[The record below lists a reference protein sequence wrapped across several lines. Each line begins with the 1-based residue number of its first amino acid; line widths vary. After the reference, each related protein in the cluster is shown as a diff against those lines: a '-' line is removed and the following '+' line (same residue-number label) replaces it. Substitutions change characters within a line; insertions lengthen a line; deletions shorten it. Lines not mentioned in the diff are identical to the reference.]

1 LPQDPGPT
9 SNHAFAVLLIL
20 AAIFFLSFEGLRPP
34 SPKPASAPSAEFSAT
49 RAREI
54 LNRLLG
60 DGVPHPTGSAQNEVV
75 RGRIL
80 DEFSNAGYLPA
91 VQSGFACDELGDCGT
106 VQNVLAR
113 LDGTEPAGPTV
124 LLAAHYDS
132 VPAGPGAFD
141 DGAGAAAVLEIARI
155 CKSLPHPRHSI
166 IFLIDD
172 GEEAGLLGARVFVN
186 QHPWAKEVRAVVN
199 VDSRG
204 TSGPSLMFETGDANQ
219 WAVRLFAQHAAHP
232 VTSSVFYTA
241 YKQIPNDT
249 DFTVFKAAGYQGLNF
264 ANIRDVVHYHTPLD
278 NFENADAATLQHQGD
293 NALSSLQAF
302 ANADI
307 SNPAKSEAVYFDLL
321 GSWIIRWPATRTL
334 AIALPAAFLLLLEI
348 AWIFY
353 KKRLT
358 GPEFLWGFLAWPISI
373 IAVAIFAFLLS
384 YILRKAGAM
393 PVLWTAHPN
402 PAQAAFW
409 SLAIALL
416 SFTALRFAS
425 RAGFFGLWSGTWI
438 WWASL
443 SVILAARMPGISYV
457 LLAATCAAALAGL
470 LLIFR
475 PKSSSLAAI
484 LPLAV
489 SAIVGFPLALM
500 LHQGFGGRALPIIA
514 ILVGVLLSPL
524 APLFA
529 DVQRAR
535 GLSLLALPWLAA
547 ATMLLAS
554 FAAIVA
560 PAFSAKAPEHVNLQ
574 YVQEADSGNSQWVV
588 YPASAHLP
596 EPIRVATN
604 FRAHDT
610 GAFPWIPDA
619 AFFAAA
625 PSVEVA
631 PPTFTILESTE
642 LPAKRR
648 YRTLLRSERGA
659 SEALVMFPPNSR
671 IDSVQA
677 ADEPVQP
684 QTEKVRQYQNNWYA
698 YDFYAMP
705 AKGVELSFTLPVG
718 QPVEVYV
725 LDVTY
730 ALPLEGMFL
739 LKSRPLTATPFAEG
753 DCTIASRRVQ
763 LLP

>member
-9 SNHAFAVLLIL
+9 SNHAFAVLVIL
-20 AAIFFLSFEGLRPP
+20 AAIFFLSFEGLLPP
-34 SPKPASAPSAEFSAT
+34 APKPASVPTTEFSAA

-54 LNRLLG
+54 LNRLVG
-60 DGVPHPTGSAQNEVV
+60 DGVPHPTGSAQNDVV
-75 RGRIL
+75 RGRVL
-80 DEFSNAGYLPA
+80 DEFSNAGYLPI
-91 VQSGFACDELGDCGT
+91 VQTGFACDEQGDCGT

-113 LDGTEPAGPTV
+113 LEGSEPGPAV

-141 DGAGAAAVLEIARI
+141 DGAGAATVLEIARNF
-155 CKSLPHPRHSI
+155 KSLPQPHHSI
-166 IFLIDD
+166 IFLVDD

-264 ANIRDVVHYHTPLD
+264 ANIRDVVHYHTPRD
-278 NFENADAATLQHQGD
+278 NFGNADPATLQHHGD
-293 NALSSLQAF
+293 NVLASLQAF
-302 ANADI
+302 ASADI
-307 SNPAKSEAVYFDLL
+307 SNPLKSEAVYFDLF
-321 GSWIIRWPATRTL
+321 GIWTVHWPATSTL
-334 AIALPAAFLLLLEI
+334 AIASSAAFLLLLEI
-348 AWIFY
+348 AWLFY
-353 KKRLT
+353 KKSLT
-358 GPEFLWGFLAWPISI
+358 GPELLWGFLAWPVSI
-373 IAVAIFAFLLS
+373 LAVAIFAFLLS
-384 YILRKAGAM
+384 FILRKAGAM
-393 PVLWTAHPN
+393 PVPWTAHPN
-402 PAQAAFW
+402 PAQVAFW

-425 RAGFFGLWSGTWI
+425 RAGFFALWSGTWI
-438 WWASL
+438 WWALL
-443 SVILAARMPGISYV
+443 SITLAARIPGLSYV
-457 LLAATCAAALAGL
+457 LLVATCAAAIAGS
-470 LLIFR
+470 LLILR
-475 PKSSSLAAI
+475 PKASSLAAI

-489 SAIVGFPLALM
+489 SAIVGFPLAL
-500 LHQGFGGRALPIIA
+500 LLYQGFGGRALPLIA
-514 ILVGVLLSPL
+514 VVVGVLLSPL
-524 APLFA
+524 APLCA

-535 GLSLLALPWLAA
+535 GLSLLALPWLAG

-554 FAAIVA
+554 FAAIVV

-596 EPIRVATN
+596 EPIHLATN
-604 FRAHDT
+604 FRAQES
-610 GAFPWIPDA
+610 GAFPWIPDP

-625 PSVEVA
+625 PHVEVA
-631 PPTFTILESTE
+631 PPTFTILESSE

-659 SEALVMFPPNSR
+659 SEALVMFPADSR

-677 ADEPVQP
+677 ADEPVQS
-684 QTEKVRQYQNNWYA
+684 QTDRVRQSQKGWYS

-718 QPVEVYV
+718 KPVEVYV

-739 LKSRPLTATPFAEG
+739 LKSRPLTATPFGEG

>member
-9 SNHAFAVLLIL
+9 SNHAFAVLVIL

-34 SPKPASAPSAEFSAT
+34 APRPATVPATEFSSA

-54 LNRLLG
+54 LNRLVG
-60 DGVPHPTGSAQNEVV
+60 DGVPHPTGSAQNDVV
-75 RGRIL
+75 RGRVL
-80 DEFSNAGYLPA
+80 DELSSAGYSPT
-91 VQSGFACDELGDCGT
+91 VQTGFACDEQGDCGT

-113 LDGTEPAGPTV
+113 LDGSEPAGPAV

-141 DGAGAAAVLEIARI
+141 DGAGAATVLEIARI
-155 CKSLPHPRHSI
+155 CKSRPQPRHSI
-166 IFLIDD
+166 IFLVDD

-186 QHPWAKEVRAVVN
+186 QHPWARDVRAVVN
-199 VDSRG
+199 IDSRG
-204 TSGPSLMFETGDANQ
+204 TSGPSLMFETGDANA
-219 WAVRLFAQHAAHP
+219 WAVSLFAQHAAHP

-278 NFENADAATLQHQGD
+278 DFKNADPATLQHHGD
-293 NALSSLQAF
+293 NALSAVQAF

-307 SNPAKSEAVYFDLL
+307 SNPPKTEAVYFDLL
-321 GSWIIRWPATRTL
+321 GTWTVRWAATRTL
-334 AIALPAAFLLLLEI
+334 AIALSAAFLLLLEI
-348 AWIFY
+348 AWLFY

-358 GPEFLWGFLAWPISI
+358 AMEFLWGFCGWLVSI
-373 IAVAIFAFLLS
+373 LAVAIFGFLLS
-384 YILRKAGAM
+384 FILRKAGAM
-393 PVLWTAHPN
+393 PVPWTAHPH
-402 PAQAAFW
+402 PAQIAFW

-416 SFTALRFAS
+416 AFTSLRVSS

-438 WWASL
+438 WWTLL
-443 SVILAARMPGISYV
+443 SITLAARIPGLSYIFLV
-457 LLAATCAAALAGL
+457 ATCAAALAGL

-475 PKSSSLAAI
+475 PKSASLAAI

-489 SAIVGFPLALM
+489 SAIVGFPLAL
-500 LHQGFGGRALPIIA
+500 LLYQGFGARALPLIA
-514 ILVGVLLSPL
+514 VLAALLLSPL

-535 GLSLLALPWLAA
+535 GLSLVALPWLAG

-554 FAAIVA
+554 FAAIVV
-560 PAFSAKAPEHVNLQ
+560 PAFSAKAPEHVNLE

-588 YPASAHLP
+588 YPASGHLP
-596 EPIRVATN
+596 EPIRLATN
-604 FRAHDT
+604 FRAQES
-610 GAFPWIPDA
+610 GAFPWIPDP

-625 PSVEVA
+625 PHVEVA
-631 PPTFTILESTE
+631 PPTFTILESSE
-642 LPAKRR
+642 LFGKRR

-659 SEALVMFPPNSR
+659 SEALAMFPPDSR
-671 IDSVQA
+671 IESVVA
-677 ADEPVQP
+677 ADEPLQP
-684 QTEKVRQYQNNWYA
+684 QTEKVRQYQNGWYA

-705 AKGVELSFTLPVG
+705 AKGVEVSFTLPVG
-718 QPVEVYV
+718 KPVPVYV
-725 LDVTY
+725 LDITY
-730 ALPLEGMFL
+730 ALPLEGLFL
-739 LKSRPLTATPFAEG
+739 LKSRPLTANSFGEG

>member
-1 LPQDPGPT
+1 MPGDPGPN
-9 SNHAFAVLLIL
+9 SNHAFAVLVIL

-34 SPKPASAPSAEFSAT
+34 TPKPASVPATEFSAA

-54 LNRLLG
+54 LNRLVG
-60 DGVPHPTGSAQNEVV
+60 DGVPHPTGSTQNDIV
-75 RGRIL
+75 RGRVL
-80 DEFSNAGYLPA
+80 DEFSSAGYLPT
-91 VQSGFACDELGDCGT
+91 VQTGFACDEQGDCGT

-113 LDGTEPAGPTV
+113 LEGKEPGPAV

-141 DGAGAAAVLEIARI
+141 DGAGAATVLEIARTF
-155 CKSLPHPRHSI
+155 KSLPQPRHSI

-186 QHPWAKEVRAVVN
+186 QHPWAKDVRAVVN
-199 VDSRG
+199 IDSRG
-204 TSGPSLMFETGDANQ
+204 TSGPSLMFETGDGNE

-232 VTSSVFYTA
+232 VTSSIFYTA

-278 NFENADAATLQHQGD
+278 NFGNADPATLQHHGD
-293 NALSSLQAF
+293 NALASLQAF

-307 SNPAKSEAVYFDLL
+307 SDPPKSDAVYFDLL
-321 GSWIIRWPATRTL
+321 GSWTVRWPATRTV
-334 AIALPAAFLLLLEI
+334 AIALSAAFLLLLEI
-348 AWIFY
+348 AWLFY

-358 GPEFLWGFLAWPISI
+358 GPEFLWGFLAWPASI
-373 IAVAIFAFLLS
+373 LAVAAFAFLLS
-384 YILRKAGAM
+384 FILRKAGAM
-393 PVLWTAHPN
+393 PVPWTAHPH
-402 PAQAAFW
+402 PAQIAFW

-416 SFTALRFAS
+416 AFTALRFAS

-438 WWASL
+438 WWALL
-443 SVILAARMPGISYV
+443 SVTLAARIPGLSYV
-457 LLAATCAAALAGL
+457 LLVATCTAALAGL
-470 LLIFR
+470 LLLFR

-489 SAIVGFPLALM
+489 SAMVGFPLAL
-500 LHQGFGGRALPIIA
+500 LLYPGFGGRVLPLIA
-514 ILVGVLLSPL
+514 VLVGLLLSPL
-524 APLFA
+524 APLCA
-529 DVQRAR
+529 DLQRAR
-535 GLSLLALPWLAA
+535 GLSLLALPWFAG

-554 FAAIVA
+554 FAAIVV
-560 PAFSAKAPEHVNLQ
+560 PAFSAKAPEHVNLH

-588 YPASAHLP
+588 YPASGHLP
-596 EPIRVATN
+596 EPIRLATN
-604 FRAHDT
+604 FRAQES
-610 GAFPWIPDA
+610 GAFPWISDP

-625 PSVEVA
+625 PHVEVA
-631 PPTFTILESTE
+631 PPTFTILESSE

-648 YRTLLRSERGA
+648 YRALLRSERGA
-659 SEALVMFPPNSR
+659 SEALVMFPPESR
-671 IDSVQA
+671 IDSVRV
-677 ADEPVQP
+677 ADEPVQS
-684 QTEKVRQYQNNWYA
+684 QTDRVRQYQNGWYA

-705 AKGVELSFTLPVG
+705 AKGVEFSFTLPVG
-718 QPVEVYV
+718 KPVGVYV

-730 ALPLEGMFL
+730 ALPLEGTFL
-739 LKSRPLTATPFAEG
+739 LKSRPLTATPFGEG

>member
-1 LPQDPGPT
+1 MPQDPGPT
-9 SNHAFAVLLIL
+9 SNHAFAVLVIL

-34 SPKPASAPSAEFSAT
+34 APRPASLPAAEFSAA

-54 LNRLLG
+54 LNRLVG
-60 DGVPHPTGSAQNEVV
+60 DGVPHPAGSPQNDVV
-75 RGRIL
+75 RGRVL
-80 DEFSNAGYLPA
+80 DEFSNAGYLPT
-91 VQSGFACDELGDCGT
+91 VQTGFACDEQGDCGT

-113 LDGTEPAGPTV
+113 LEGSEPGPAV

-141 DGAGAAAVLEIARI
+141 DGAGAATVLEIARNF
-155 CKSLPHPRHSI
+155 KSLSQPLHSI

-264 ANIRDVVHYHTPLD
+264 ANIRDVVHYHTPRD
-278 NFENADAATLQHQGD
+278 NFANADPATLQHHGD
-293 NALSSLQAF
+293 NALASLQAF
-302 ANADI
+302 ANSDI
-307 SNPAKSEAVYFDLL
+307 SNPPKTEAVYFDLL
-321 GSWIIRWPATRTL
+321 GTWTVHWPATRTL
-334 AIALPAAFLLLLEI
+334 AIASSAAFLLLLEI
-348 AWIFY
+348 IWLFY
-353 KKRLT
+353 KKSLT
-358 GPEFLWGFLAWPISI
+358 GPELLWGFLAWPVSI
-373 IAVAIFAFLLS
+373 LAVAIFALLLS
-384 YILRKAGAM
+384 FILRKAGAM
-393 PVLWTAHPN
+393 PVPWTAHPN
-402 PAQAAFW
+402 PAQVAFW

-416 SFTALRFAS
+416 AFTALRFAS

-438 WWASL
+438 WWALL
-443 SVILAARMPGISYV
+443 SITLAARIPGLSYF
-457 LLAATCAAALAGL
+457 LLAATCAAAVAGL

-489 SAIVGFPLALM
+489 SAIVGFPLAL
-500 LHQGFGGRALPIIA
+500 LLYQGFGGRALPLIA
-514 ILVGVLLSPL
+514 VVVGLLLSPV
-524 APLFA
+524 APLCA
-529 DVQRAR
+529 DVERAR
-535 GLSLLALPWLAA
+535 GLSLLALPWFAG

-554 FAAIVA
+554 FAAIVV
-560 PAFSAKAPEHVNLQ
+560 PAFSAKAPERVNLQ
-574 YVQEADSGNSQWVV
+574 YVQEADSGSSQWVV

-596 EPIRVATN
+596 EPIRLATN
-604 FRAHDT
+604 FRAQES
-610 GAFPWIPDA
+610 GAFPWIPDP

-625 PSVEVA
+625 PHVEVA
-631 PPTFTILESTE
+631 PPTFTILESSE
-642 LPAKRR
+642 LSSKRR

-659 SEALVMFPPNSR
+659 SEALVMFPPDSR

-677 ADEPVQP
+677 GDEPVQS
-684 QTEKVRQYQNNWYA
+684 QTDSVRQPQNGWYS

-705 AKGVELSFTLPVG
+705 GKGVEISFTLPVG
-718 QPVEVYV
+718 KPVEVYV

-739 LKSRPLTATPFAEG
+739 LKSRPLTATPFGEG
-753 DCTIASRRVQ
+753 DCTIATRRVQ

>member
-9 SNHAFAVLLIL
+9 SNHALAVLVIL

-34 SPKPASAPSAEFSAT
+34 APKPASVPSSEFSAA

-54 LNRLLG
+54 LNRLVG
-60 DGVPHPTGSAQNEVV
+60 DGIPHPTGSAQNDVV
-75 RGRIL
+75 RGRVL
-80 DEFSNAGYLPA
+80 DEFSNAGYLPT
-91 VQSGFACDELGDCGT
+91 VQTGFACDEQGDCGT

-113 LDGTEPAGPTV
+113 LEGSDPGPAV

-141 DGAGAAAVLEIARI
+141 DGAGSATVLEVARNF
-155 CKSLPHPRHSI
+155 KSLPQPRHSV

-204 TSGPSLMFETGDANQ
+204 TSGPSLMFETGDANE

-264 ANIRDVVHYHTPLD
+264 ANIRDVVRYHTPRD
-278 NFENADAATLQHQGD
+278 NFGNADPATLQHHGD
-293 NALSSLQAF
+293 NALTSVQAF
-302 ANADI
+302 ANSDI
-307 SNPAKSEAVYFDLL
+307 SNPPKSEAVYFDLL
-321 GSWIIRWPATRTL
+321 GSWTVHWPATRTV
-334 AIALPAAFLLLLEI
+334 AIASSAAFLLLLEI
-348 AWIFY
+348 AWLFY
-353 KKRLT
+353 KKSLT
-358 GPEFLWGFLAWPISI
+358 GPEFLWGFLAWPVSI
-373 IAVAIFAFLLS
+373 LAVAIFAFLLS
-384 YILRKAGAM
+384 FILRKTGAM
-393 PVLWTAHPN
+393 PVPWTAHPN
-402 PAQAAFW
+402 PAQVAFW

-425 RAGFFGLWSGTWI
+425 RAGFLGLWSATWI
-438 WWASL
+438 WWALL
-443 SVILAARMPGISYV
+443 SITLAARIPGLSYV
-457 LLAATCAAALAGL
+457 LLVATCAATIAGL
-470 LLIFR
+470 LLILR
-475 PKSSSLAAI
+475 PKASSLAAI

-489 SAIVGFPLALM
+489 SAMVGFPLAL
-500 LHQGFGGRALPIIA
+500 LLYQGFGGRALPLIA
-514 ILVGVLLSPL
+514 VVVGLLLSPL
-524 APLFA
+524 APLCA

-535 GLSLLALPWLAA
+535 GLSLLALPWFAG

-554 FAAIVA
+554 FAAIVV

-574 YVQEADSGNSQWVV
+574 YVQEADSGTSQWVI
-588 YPASAHLP
+588 YPASTHLP
-596 EPIRVATN
+596 EPIRLATN
-604 FRAHDT
+604 FRAQES
-610 GAFPWIPDA
+610 GAFPWIPDP

-625 PSVEVA
+625 PHVEVA
-631 PPTFTILESTE
+631 PPTFTILESSE

-648 YRTLLRSERGA
+648 YRALLRSERGA
-659 SEALVMFPPNSR
+659 SEALVMFPADSR

-677 ADEPVQP
+677 ADEPVQS
-684 QTEKVRQYQNNWYA
+684 QTDSIRQSQKGWYC

-718 QPVEVYV
+718 KPVEVYV

-739 LKSRPLTATPFAEG
+739 LKSRPLTATPFGEG

>member
-1 LPQDPGPT
+1 MLILASPQQEARLPQDPGPT

-60 DGVPHPTGSAQNEVV
+60 DGIPHPTGSAQNDVV

-80 DEFSNAGYLPA
+80 DEFSNAGYLTT
-91 VQSGFACDELGDCGT
+91 VQTGFACYEQGDCGT

-113 LDGTEPAGPTV
+113 LEGTEPAGPTV

-141 DGAGAAAVLEIARI
+141 DGVGAGGGLAIAFT

-278 NFENADAATLQHQGD
+278 NFENADPATLQHHGD

-321 GSWIIRWPATRTL
+321 GSWTIRWPATRTV
-334 AIALPAAFLLLLEI
+334 AIALSAAFLLLLEI

-373 IAVAIFAFLLS
+373 IAVAIFACLLS

-438 WWASL
+438 WWALL
-443 SVILAARMPGISYV
+443 SIILAARMPGISYV
-457 LLAATCAAALAGL
+457 LLAATCAAALAGF

-475 PKSSSLAAI
+475 PTSSSLAAI

-500 LHQGFGGRALPIIA
+500 LHQGFGGRALPLIA
-514 ILVGVLLSPL
+514 VLVGVLLSPWRRFSPTYN
-524 APLFA
+524 APAASHSWPCPGLPPPRCCSHPSRPSSSPRSPPKLPSTSTCNTFRKRTPAIRNGSSIPPPLTCPNPFA
-529 DVQRAR
+529 SPPIFAPRNRAPSR
-535 GLSLLALPWLAA
+535 GFQTPHFLPPPRTSKSPHRPSRSWNPPSFPQSA
-547 ATMLLAS
+547 ATALCFVL
-554 FAAIVA
+554 
-560 PAFSAKAPEHVNLQ
+560 N
-574 YVQEADSGNSQWVV
+574 
-588 YPASAHLP
+588 
-596 EPIRVATN
+596 
-604 FRAHDT
+604 
-610 GAFPWIPDA
+610 
-619 AFFAAA
+619 AA
-625 PSVEVA
+625 P
-631 PPTFTILESTE
+631 PKL
-642 LPAKRR
+642 
-648 YRTLLRSERGA
+648 
-659 SEALVMFPPNSR
+659 
-671 IDSVQA
+671 
-677 ADEPVQP
+677 
-684 QTEKVRQYQNNWYA
+684 W
-698 YDFYAMP
+698 
-705 AKGVELSFTLPVG
+705 
-718 QPVEVYV
+718 
-725 LDVTY
+725 
-730 ALPLEGMFL
+730 
-739 LKSRPLTATPFAEG
+739 
-753 DCTIASRRVQ
+753 
-763 LLP
+763 

>member
-9 SNHAFAVLLIL
+9 SNHAFAALVVLAI
-20 AAIFFLSFEGLRPP
+20 IFFLSFEGLRPP
-34 SPKPASAPSAEFSAT
+34 APRPASVPASEFSAA

-54 LNRLLG
+54 LNHLVG
-60 DGVPHPTGSAQNEVV
+60 DGVPHPMGSAQNDVV
-75 RGRIL
+75 RGRVL
-80 DEFSNAGYLPA
+80 DEFASAGYLPT
-91 VQSGFACDELGDCGT
+91 VQTGFACDEQGDCGS

-113 LDGTEPAGPTV
+113 LDGSEPGPAV

-141 DGAGAAAVLEIARI
+141 DGAGAATVLAIARI
-155 CKSLPHPRHSI
+155 FKSLPQLRHSI

-186 QHPWAKEVRAVVN
+186 QHPWAKDVRAVVN

-204 TSGPSLMFETGDANQ
+204 TSGPSLMFETGDANE
-219 WAVRLFAQHAAHP
+219 WALHLYAQHAAHP
-232 VTSSVFYTA
+232 NTSSVFYTA

-278 NFENADAATLQHQGD
+278 NLENADPATLQHDGD

-307 SNPAKSEAVYFDLL
+307 SNPPKSEAVYFDLL
-321 GSWIIRWPATRTL
+321 AICTIRWPATRTV
-334 AIALPAAFLLLLEI
+334 AIALSAAFLLLLEI
-348 AWIFY
+348 AWLFY
-353 KKRLT
+353 KKKLT
-358 GPEFLWGFLAWPISI
+358 GPEFLWGLLAWPVSI
-373 IAVAIFAFLLS
+373 LAIAVFAFLLS
-384 YILRKAGAM
+384 FILRKGGAM
-393 PVLWTAHPN
+393 PVPWTAHPH
-402 PAQAAFW
+402 PAQVAFW
-409 SLAIALL
+409 SLAIALVA
-416 SFTALRFAS
+416 FTAQRFAS
-425 RAGFFGLWSGTWI
+425 RTGFFGLWSGTWI
-438 WWASL
+438 WWALL
-443 SVILAARMPGISYV
+443 SIALAARMPGISYV

-470 LLIFR
+470 LLVFR
-475 PKSSSLAAI
+475 PLSSSLVAI

-500 LHQGFGGRALPIIA
+500 LYQGFGGRALPVIA
-514 ILVGVLLSPL
+514 VLVAVLLSPL
-524 APLFA
+524 APLCA
-529 DVQRAR
+529 DVQRTR
-535 GLSLLALPWLAA
+535 GVSMLALPWLAVA
-547 ATMLLAS
+547 SMLLAS
-554 FAAIVA
+554 FAAIVV

-588 YPASAHLP
+588 YPASTHLP
-596 EPIRVATN
+596 EPIRLATN
-604 FRAHDT
+604 FRAQDG

-625 PSVEVA
+625 PHVAVA

-642 LPAKRR
+642 LPARRR

-659 SEALVMFPPNSR
+659 SEAVVMFPPDSR

-705 AKGVELSFTLPVG
+705 AKGVEVSFTLPAG
-718 QPVEVYV
+718 KPVEVYV

-739 LKSRPLTATPFAEG
+739 LKSRPLTATPFGEG

>member
-1 LPQDPGPT
+1 M
-9 SNHAFAVLLIL
+9 
-20 AAIFFLSFEGLRPP
+20 RPP
-34 SPKPASAPSAEFSAT
+34 SARPASAPFTEFSAA

-54 LNRLLG
+54 LNRLVG
-60 DGVPHPTGSAQNEVV
+60 DGVPHPTGSAQNDVV
-75 RGRIL
+75 RGRVL
-80 DEFSNAGYLPA
+80 DEFSNAGYLPS
-91 VQSGFACDELGDCGT
+91 VQTGFACDEQGDCGS

-113 LDGTEPAGPTV
+113 LEGSEPAGPTV

-141 DGAGAAAVLEIARI
+141 DGAGASTVLEIAHI
-155 CKSLPHPRHSI
+155 CRSLPQPRHSI

-204 TSGPSLMFETGDANQ
+204 TSGPSLMFETGDAND

-232 VTSSVFYTA
+232 VTSSIFYTA

-264 ANIRDVVHYHTPLD
+264 ANIRDVVQYHTPLD
-278 NFENADAATLQHQGD
+278 NFGNADPATLQHHGD
-293 NALSSLQAF
+293 NALNSLQAF

-307 SNPAKSEAVYFDLL
+307 SNPPKSEAVYFDLL
-321 GSWIIRWPATRTL
+321 GTWTVHWPAARTV
-334 AIALPAAFLLLLEI
+334 AIALSAVFLLLLEI
-348 AWIFY
+348 AWLFY
-353 KKRLT
+353 KKLLT
-358 GPEFLWGFLAWPISI
+358 GPEFLWGFLAWPVSI
-373 IAVAIFAFLLS
+373 LAVAIFAFLLS
-384 YILRKAGAM
+384 FILRKAGAM
-393 PVLWTAHPN
+393 PVPWTAHPH
-402 PAQAAFW
+402 PAQVAFW

-438 WWASL
+438 WWALL
-443 SVILAARMPGISYV
+443 SITLAARIPGVSYV
-457 LLAATCAAALAGL
+457 LLAATCAAACAGL

-475 PKSSSLAAI
+475 LKSSSLAAI

-489 SAIVGFPLALM
+489 SAIVGFPLAL
-500 LHQGFGGRALPIIA
+500 LLYQGFGGRVLPLIA
-514 ILVGVLLSPL
+514 VLVGLLLSPL
-524 APLFA
+524 APLCA
-529 DVQRAR
+529 DVHRAR
-535 GLSLLALPWLAA
+535 GLSLLALPWLAG

-554 FAAIVA
+554 FAAIVV
-560 PAFSAKAPEHVNLQ
+560 PAFSAKSPEHVNLQ

-596 EPIRVATN
+596 ELIRLATN
-604 FRAHDT
+604 FRGQET
-610 GAFPWIPDA
+610 GAFPWISDA

-625 PSVEVA
+625 PHVEVA
-631 PPTFTILESTE
+631 PPTFTILESSE

-659 SEALVMFPPNSR
+659 SEALVMFPPDSR
-671 IDSVQA
+671 IESVLA

-684 QTEKVRQYQNNWYA
+684 QTDKVRQYQNGWYS

-705 AKGVELSFTLPVG
+705 AKGVEISFTLPVG
-718 QPVEVYV
+718 KPVGVYV

-739 LKSRPLTATPFAEG
+739 LKSRPLTATPFGEG

>member
-9 SNHAFAVLLIL
+9 SNHAFAVLVIL
-20 AAIFFLSFEGLRPP
+20 AAIFFLSFEGLLPP
-34 SPKPASAPSAEFSAT
+34 APKPASVPTTEFSAA

-54 LNRLLG
+54 LNRLVG
-60 DGVPHPTGSAQNEVV
+60 DGVPHPTGSAQNDVV
-75 RGRIL
+75 RGRVL
-80 DEFSNAGYLPA
+80 DEFSNAGYLPI
-91 VQSGFACDELGDCGT
+91 VQTGFACDEQGDCGT

-113 LDGTEPAGPTV
+113 LEGSEPGPAV

-141 DGAGAAAVLEIARI
+141 DGAGAATVLEIARNF
-155 CKSLPHPRHSI
+155 KSLPQPHHSI
-166 IFLIDD
+166 IFLVDD

-264 ANIRDVVHYHTPLD
+264 ANIRDVVHYHTPRD
-278 NFENADAATLQHQGD
+278 NFGNADPATLQHHGD
-293 NALSSLQAF
+293 NVLASLQAF
-302 ANADI
+302 TSADI
-307 SNPAKSEAVYFDLL
+307 SNPLKSEAVYFDLF
-321 GSWIIRWPATRTL
+321 GIWTVHWPATSTL
-334 AIALPAAFLLLLEI
+334 AIASSAAFLLLLEI
-348 AWIFY
+348 AWLFY
-353 KKRLT
+353 KKSLT
-358 GPEFLWGFLAWPISI
+358 GPELLWGFLAWPVSI
-373 IAVAIFAFLLS
+373 LAVAIFAFLLS
-384 YILRKAGAM
+384 FILRKAGAM
-393 PVLWTAHPN
+393 PVPWTAHPN
-402 PAQAAFW
+402 PAQVAFW

-438 WWASL
+438 WWALL
-443 SVILAARMPGISYV
+443 SITLAARIPGLSYV
-457 LLAATCAAALAGL
+457 LLVATCAAAIAGS
-470 LLIFR
+470 LLILR
-475 PKSSSLAAI
+475 PKASSLAAI

-489 SAIVGFPLALM
+489 SAIVGFPLAL
-500 LHQGFGGRALPIIA
+500 LLYQGFGGRALPLIA
-514 ILVGVLLSPL
+514 VVVGVLLSPL
-524 APLFA
+524 APLCA

-535 GLSLLALPWLAA
+535 GLSLLALPWLAG

-554 FAAIVA
+554 FAAIVV
-560 PAFSAKAPEHVNLQ
+560 PAFSAKAPEHVDLQ

-596 EPIRVATN
+596 EPIRLATN
-604 FRAHDT
+604 FRAQES
-610 GAFPWIPDA
+610 GAFPWIPDP

-625 PSVEVA
+625 PHVEVA
-631 PPTFTILESTE
+631 PPTFTILESSE
-642 LPAKRR
+642 LPAKRH

-659 SEALVMFPPNSR
+659 SEALVMFPADSR

-677 ADEPVQP
+677 ADEPVQS
-684 QTEKVRQYQNNWYA
+684 QTDSVRQSQKGWYS

-718 QPVEVYV
+718 KPVEVYV

-739 LKSRPLTATPFAEG
+739 LKSRPLTATPFGEG

>member
-1 LPQDPGPT
+1 MPQDPGPT
-9 SNHAFAVLLIL
+9 SNHAFAALVVLAI
-20 AAIFFLSFEGLRPP
+20 IFFLSFEGLRPP
-34 SPKPASAPSAEFSAT
+34 APRPASVPASEFSAA

-54 LNRLLG
+54 LNHLVG
-60 DGVPHPTGSAQNEVV
+60 DGVPHPMGSAQNDVV
-75 RGRIL
+75 RGRVL
-80 DEFSNAGYLPA
+80 DEFASAGYLPT
-91 VQSGFACDELGDCGT
+91 VQTGFACDEQGDCGS

-113 LDGTEPAGPTV
+113 LDGSEPGPAV

-141 DGAGAAAVLEIARI
+141 DGAGAATVLAIARI
-155 CKSLPHPRHSI
+155 FKSLPQLRHSI

-186 QHPWAKEVRAVVN
+186 QHPWAKDVRAVVN

-204 TSGPSLMFETGDANQ
+204 TSGPSLMFETGDANE
-219 WAVRLFAQHAAHP
+219 WALHLYAQHAAHP
-232 VTSSVFYTA
+232 NTSSVFYTA

-278 NFENADAATLQHQGD
+278 NLENADPATLQHDGD

-307 SNPAKSEAVYFDLL
+307 SNPPKSEAVYFDLL
-321 GSWIIRWPATRTL
+321 AICTIRWPATRTV
-334 AIALPAAFLLLLEI
+334 AIALSAAFLLLLEI
-348 AWIFY
+348 AWLFY
-353 KKRLT
+353 KKNLT
-358 GPEFLWGFLAWPISI
+358 GPEFLWGLLAWPVSI
-373 IAVAIFAFLLS
+373 LAIAVFAFLLS
-384 YILRKAGAM
+384 FILRKGGAM
-393 PVLWTAHPN
+393 PVPWTAHPH
-402 PAQAAFW
+402 PAQVAFW
-409 SLAIALL
+409 SLAIALVA
-416 SFTALRFAS
+416 FTAQRFAS
-425 RAGFFGLWSGTWI
+425 RTGFFGLWSGTWI
-438 WWASL
+438 WWALL
-443 SVILAARMPGISYV
+443 SIALAARIPGISYV

-470 LLIFR
+470 LLVFR
-475 PKSSSLAAI
+475 PLSSSLVAI

-500 LHQGFGGRALPIIA
+500 LYQGFGGRALPVIA
-514 ILVGVLLSPL
+514 VLVAVLLSPL
-524 APLFA
+524 APLCA
-529 DVQRAR
+529 DVQRTR
-535 GLSLLALPWLAA
+535 GVSMLALPWLAVA
-547 ATMLLAS
+547 SMLLAS
-554 FAAIVA
+554 FAAIVV

-588 YPASAHLP
+588 YPASTHLP
-596 EPIRVATN
+596 EPIRLATN
-604 FRAHDT
+604 FRAQDG

-625 PSVEVA
+625 PHVAVA

-659 SEALVMFPPNSR
+659 SEAVVMFPPDSR

-705 AKGVELSFTLPVG
+705 AKGVEVSFTLPAG
-718 QPVEVYV
+718 KPVEVYV

-739 LKSRPLTATPFAEG
+739 LKSRPLTATPFGEG

>member
-20 AAIFFLSFEGLRPP
+20 AIVFFLSFEGLRPP
-34 SPKPASAPSAEFSAT
+34 SPRPASASSTEFSAA

-54 LNRLLG
+54 LNRLVG
-60 DGVPHPTGSAQNEVV
+60 DGVPHPTGSAQNDVV
-75 RGRIL
+75 RGRVL
-80 DEFSNAGYLPA
+80 DEFSNAGYLPT
-91 VQSGFACDELGDCGT
+91 VQTGFACDEQGDCGS

-113 LDGTEPAGPTV
+113 LEGSEPAGPTV

-141 DGAGAAAVLEIARI
+141 DGAGASTVLEIAHIYR
-155 CKSLPHPRHSI
+155 SLPQPRHSI

-204 TSGPSLMFETGDANQ
+204 TSGPSLMFETGDAND

-232 VTSSVFYTA
+232 VTSSIFYTA

-278 NFENADAATLQHQGD
+278 NFGNADPATLQHHGD
-293 NALSSLQAF
+293 NALSSLEAF

-307 SNPAKSEAVYFDLL
+307 SNPPKSEAVYFDLL
-321 GSWIIRWPATRTL
+321 GTWTVHWPAARTV
-334 AIALPAAFLLLLEI
+334 AIASSAAFLLLLEI
-348 AWIFY
+348 AWLFY
-353 KKRLT
+353 KKLLT
-358 GPEFLWGFLAWPISI
+358 GPEFLWGFLAWPVSI
-373 IAVAIFAFLLS
+373 LAVAIFAFLLS
-384 YILRKAGAM
+384 FIFRKAGAM
-393 PVLWTAHPN
+393 PVPWTAHPH
-402 PAQAAFW
+402 PAQVAFW

-438 WWASL
+438 WWALL
-443 SVILAARMPGISYV
+443 SITLAARIPGVSYV
-457 LLAATCAAALAGL
+457 LLAATCAAAFAGL

-489 SAIVGFPLALM
+489 SAIVGFPLAL
-500 LHQGFGGRALPIIA
+500 LLYQGFGGRVLPLIA
-514 ILVGVLLSPL
+514 VLVGLLLSPL
-524 APLFA
+524 APLCA
-529 DVQRAR
+529 DVHRAR
-535 GLSLLALPWLAA
+535 GLSLIALPWLAG

-554 FAAIVA
+554 FAAIVV
-560 PAFSAKAPEHVNLQ
+560 PAFSAKSPEHVNLQ
-574 YVQEADSGNSQWVV
+574 YVQEADSGISQWVV

-596 EPIRVATN
+596 ELIRLATN
-604 FRAHDT
+604 FRGQET

-625 PSVEVA
+625 PHVEVA
-631 PPTFTILESTE
+631 PPTFTILESSE

-648 YRTLLRSERGA
+648 YRALLRSERGA
-659 SEALVMFPPNSR
+659 SEALVMFPPDSR
-671 IDSVQA
+671 IESVLA

-684 QTEKVRQYQNNWYA
+684 QTDKVRQYQNGWYS

-705 AKGVELSFTLPVG
+705 AKGVEISFTLPVG
-718 QPVEVYV
+718 KPVGVYV
-725 LDVTY
+725 LDITY

-739 LKSRPLTATPFAEG
+739 LKSRPLTAAPFGEG

>member
-1 LPQDPGPT
+1 LPRDPGPT
-9 SNHAFAVLLIL
+9 SNHAFAVLVIL

-34 SPKPASAPSAEFSAT
+34 TPNPASVPATEFSAA
-49 RAREI
+49 RGREI
-54 LNRLLG
+54 LNRLVG
-60 DGVPHPTGSAQNEVV
+60 DGVPHPTGSPQNDIV

-80 DEFSNAGYLPA
+80 DEFSSAGYLPT
-91 VQSGFACDELGDCGT
+91 VQTGFACDEQGDCGT

-113 LDGTEPAGPTV
+113 LAGTEPGPAV
-124 LLAAHYDS
+124 LFAAHYDS

-141 DGAGAAAVLEIARI
+141 DGAGAATVLEIARI
-155 CKSLPHPRHSI
+155 SKSLPQPRHSI

-204 TSGPSLMFETGDANQ
+204 TSGPSLMFETGDANE

-249 DFTVFKAAGYQGLNF
+249 DFTVFQFAGYQGLNF

-278 NFENADAATLQHQGD
+278 NFGNADPATLQHHGD
-293 NALSSLQAF
+293 NALTSLEAF

-307 SNPAKSEAVYFDLL
+307 SDPPKSDAVYFDLL
-321 GSWIIRWPATRTL
+321 GSWTVRWPATRTL
-334 AIALPAAFLLLLEI
+334 AIALSAAFLLLLEI
-348 AWIFY
+348 AWLFH

-358 GPEFLWGFLAWPISI
+358 GPEFLWGFLAWPVSV

-384 YILRKAGAM
+384 LILRKAGAM
-393 PVLWTAHPN
+393 PVPWTAHPN
-402 PAQAAFW
+402 PAQVAFW

-438 WWASL
+438 WWALL
-443 SVILAARMPGISYV
+443 SVTLAARIPGLSYV
-457 LLAATCAAALAGL
+457 LLAATCTAALAGL
-470 LLIFR
+470 LLLFR

-489 SAIVGFPLALM
+489 SAMVSFPLAL
-500 LHQGFGGRALPIIA
+500 LLYPGFGGRALPLIA
-514 ILVGVLLSPL
+514 VLVGVLLSPL
-524 APLFA
+524 APLCA

-535 GLSLLALPWLAA
+535 GLSLLALPWFAG

-554 FAAIVA
+554 FAAIVV

-588 YPASAHLP
+588 YPASGHLP
-596 EPIRVATN
+596 EPIRLATN
-604 FRAHDT
+604 FRAEES
-610 GAFPWIPDA
+610 GAFPWIPDP

-625 PSVEVA
+625 PHVEVA
-631 PPTFTILESTE
+631 PPTFTVLESSE

-648 YRTLLRSERGA
+648 YRILLRSERGA
-659 SEALVMFPPNSR
+659 SEALIMFPPDSR
-671 IDSVQA
+671 IDSVRA

-684 QTEKVRQYQNNWYA
+684 QTDRVRQSENGWYS

-705 AKGVELSFTLPVG
+705 AKGVEVSFTLPVG
-718 QPVEVYV
+718 KPVEVYV

-739 LKSRPLTATPFAEG
+739 LKSRPLTATPFGEG